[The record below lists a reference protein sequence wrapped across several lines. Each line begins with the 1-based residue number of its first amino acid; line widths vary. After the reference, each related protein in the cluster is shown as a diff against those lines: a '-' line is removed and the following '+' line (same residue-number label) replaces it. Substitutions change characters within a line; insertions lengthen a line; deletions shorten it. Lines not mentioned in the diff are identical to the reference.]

1 MPQQPD
7 GGATSDTPDPD
18 RRTVVH
24 LLRHGEV
31 DNPTGV
37 VYGRLPGFHL
47 SALGTQMAHR
57 VADYLSDFDIVQV
70 RCSPMERAQE
80 TAAPVAETL
89 GLPITV
95 DRRVTEGENYLEGN
109 TFDAG
114 SRSAFRNPRNW
125 PLFRNP
131 WRPSWGEPYAEIA
144 ARMRAAIHQAA
155 ADADGRDALIVS
167 HQLPIWIAR
176 LDAEGRRFPHDP
188 RKRECTLASLTSFT
202 LVDDRITSVNYS
214 EPAAGLLPAPK
225 SKKFTAGA

>member
-1 MPQQPD
+1 MPQHPGDIASD
-7 GGATSDTPDPD
+7 GPGPGR
-18 RRTVVH
+18 RRTVH

-31 DNPTGV
+31 DNPDGI
-37 VYGRLPGFHL
+37 VYGRLPGYHL
-47 SALGTQMAHR
+47 STLGTQMAGR
-57 VADYLSDFDIVQV
+57 AAEYLADFDIVAI

-80 TAAPVAETL
+80 TAAPVAEKL

-95 DRRVTEGENYLEGN
+95 DQRVTEGENYLEGN
-109 TFDAG
+109 RFDIG

-131 WRPSWGEPYAEIA
+131 LRPSWGEPYAEIA
-144 ARMRAAIHQAA
+144 SRMRAAMQQAA

-188 RKRECTLASLTSFT
+188 RKRECTLASLTSFSF
-202 LVDDRITSVNYS
+202 VDNRITSVHYS

-225 SKKFTAGA
+225 AKKFTAGA